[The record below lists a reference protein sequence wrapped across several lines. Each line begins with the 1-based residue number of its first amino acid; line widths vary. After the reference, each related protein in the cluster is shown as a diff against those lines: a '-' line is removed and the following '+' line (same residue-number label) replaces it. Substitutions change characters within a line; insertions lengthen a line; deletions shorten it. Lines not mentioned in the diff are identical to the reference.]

1 MSDFKT
7 NAKKVHGLGSAKTGV
22 HHWIQQKFTA
32 IVNIALVFWLI
43 CTICNVSGLD
53 YAAAKEH
60 MSSLWN
66 GIFAGLFTLSVFYHA
81 KLGLQ
86 VIIEDYV
93 PSHCV
98 RTGALV
104 VMNAAIYLGMFAALF
119 AIIKIAA

>member
-7 NAKKVHGLGSAKTGV
+7 NAKKVHGLGSAKTGA
-22 HHWIQQKFTA
+22 HHWISQKFTA
-32 IVNIALVFWLI
+32 ITNILLVFWLLCVI
-43 CTICNVSGLD
+43 CHVADLD
-53 YAAAKEH
+53 YAAAKVY
-60 MSSLWN
+60 MGSTWN

-86 VIIEDYV
+86 VVIEDYI

-104 VMNAAIYLGMFAALF
+104 IMNAAIYFGMFAALF
-119 AIIKIAA
+119 AIFKIAI

>member
-7 NAKKVHGLGSAKTGV
+7 NAKKVHGLGSAKTGA
-22 HHWIQQKFTA
+22 HHWIHQKFTA
-32 IVNIALVFWLI
+32 IMNIILVTWLI
-43 CTICNVSGLD
+43 CVICTVADLEYN
-53 YAAAKEH
+53 AAKDF

-66 GIFAGLFTLSVFYHA
+66 SVFAGLFTLNVFYHA

-86 VIIEDYV
+86 VVIEDYV
-93 PSHCV
+93 PSHCI

-104 VMNAAIYLGMFAALF
+104 VMNAAIYFGMFAALF